1 MEYNIN
7 IEKYKNRGL
16 TGLANLGNT
25 CYINSTMQVLS
36 HCYIFNELLEKIDI
50 NSINDNNDSI
60 LLLEWKNLKD
70 LMWSKNCTIAPN
82 RYIENIQKISKSK
95 NLELFSGFAQNDLPE
110 FLMFIIDCFH
120 NSLKR
125 QVKISISG
133 KAKNNTDLLA
143 KNCYKMIKELY
154 SETYSELLDLFYG
167 IHFSCIESKNTG
179 EQISI
184 KPEPYCLLSLSIP
197 DNTNNCTL
205 YDCFEHY
212 IIKELLDGTNSYY
225 NEKTNKK
232 EDVYKYLNFWNFP
245 NILII
250 DLKRFNNFNKKI
262 NTIIDFPIKDLDL
275 RKYVCGYDKE
285 TYIYDLFGVTNHS
298 GGCLGGHY
306 TSFVKNANNNWYHF
320 NDTNVSQISENNL
333 VTNKAYCLFYIKK
346 SII

>member
-50 NSINDNNDSI
+50 NSINDNNDSM

-262 NTIIDFPIKDLDL
+262 NTNIDFPIKDLDL

-285 TYIYDLFGVTNHS
+285 TYIYDLFGVTNS